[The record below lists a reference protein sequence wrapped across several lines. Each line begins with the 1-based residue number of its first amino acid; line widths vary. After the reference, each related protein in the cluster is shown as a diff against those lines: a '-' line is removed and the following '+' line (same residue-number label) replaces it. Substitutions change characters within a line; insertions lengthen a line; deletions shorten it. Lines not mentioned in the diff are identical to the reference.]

1 VCSRRS
7 GCSSVRGGRGV
18 GRRGGGRD
26 QKGCGPHLGLLSG
39 SASSALGGTSLETV
53 LESSGHILEVASAA
67 STDGLSSLSLLGPVV
82 CRCSQ
87 YCCPRASSTRYRF
100 VDAICE
106 KFTYTCGSWQQ
117 GSRKKS
123 THASEREESGDLF
136 EIPSVFPSTLMF
148 PSPAV
153 QRFLDSRI
161 VYFRR
166 RLYFEYP
173 LHRSRAV

>member
-1 VCSRRS
+1 MCSRRS

-82 CRCSQ
+82 LADLGSGVAAR
-87 YCCPRASSTRYRF
+87 RALMLLNVKRAATASSAQGVRLVVTLTEAGGTLRHLG
-100 VDAICE
+100 
-106 KFTYTCGSWQQ
+106 CGVW
-117 GSRKKS
+117 
-123 THASEREESGDLF
+123 
-136 EIPSVFPSTLMF
+136 
-148 PSPAV
+148 AV
-153 QRFLDSRI
+153 S
-161 VYFRR
+161 
-166 RLYFEYP
+166 
-173 LHRSRAV
+173 